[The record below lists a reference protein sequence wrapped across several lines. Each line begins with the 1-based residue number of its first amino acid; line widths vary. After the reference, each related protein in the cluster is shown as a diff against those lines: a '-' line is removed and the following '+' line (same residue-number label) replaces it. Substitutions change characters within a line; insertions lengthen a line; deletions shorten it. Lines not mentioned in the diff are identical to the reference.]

1 MPKVIFGQSPGSSMS
16 FSAIN
21 LLSQGGRLPLV
32 PIQERLGDALAAVCE
47 IILRWVIEEAE
58 SIEVWDAGVL
68 ASIDPK
74 KLASDRLHVTVKITP
89 DVPQDRVQMGALVG
103 QLVGSGVISRRTG
116 REWMHILDDTAE
128 TEQIL
133 LERFVELMAEEY
145 ARKIGARSDVGEALG
160 GGEEVIQPE
169 PLGSGP
175 LFDPNQGGLPSVMA
189 TGQPQVEPLMPGG
202 MQGSGGAEVV
212 G

>member
-1 MPKVIFGQSPGSSMS
+1 
-16 FSAIN
+16 
-21 LLSQGGRLPLV
+21 
-32 PIQERLGDALAAVCE
+32 
-47 IILRWVIEEAE
+47 
-58 SIEVWDAGVL
+58 
-68 ASIDPK
+68 
-74 KLASDRLHVTVKITP
+74 
-89 DVPQDRVQMGALVG
+89 
-103 QLVGSGVISRRTG
+103 
-116 REWMHILDDTAE
+116 
-128 TEQIL
+128 
-133 LERFVELMAEEY
+133 MAEEY
-145 ARKIGARSDVGEALG
+145 ARKIGTRSDVGEALG